1 MTDTEETPVVSE
13 ATAPAADMEESP
25 VKAKSTRKSEPKA
38 AAVETAAA
46 AEIPAAE
53 IRAPYHVVSG
63 GAVDPVLL
71 SKAVPAGETRE
82 RKSLTVHHI
91 QRALAEKG
99 YSEAAADLDGRMGAL
114 TVLALTA
121 WQVETGAEPTGRFT
135 AETFAALFAGDPNV
149 EVVLD

>member
-13 ATAPAADMEESP
+13 AAAPATDMEDAP
-25 VKAKSTRKSEPKA
+25 VKAKGTRRKS
-38 AAVETAAA
+38 VGETAPVEA
-46 AEIPAAE
+46 AETVAPVPVLK
-53 IRAPYHVVSG
+53 PYHVVSG
-63 GAVDPVLL
+63 AERDSVHL

-99 YSEAAADLDGRMGAL
+99 YSDAAADLDGRMGP
-114 TVLALTA
+114 LTA
-121 WQVETGAEPTGRFT
+121 AALAAWQADTGAEPTGRFT

>member
-38 AAVETAAA
+38 AAVEIA
-46 AEIPAAE
+46 AEIPAPE